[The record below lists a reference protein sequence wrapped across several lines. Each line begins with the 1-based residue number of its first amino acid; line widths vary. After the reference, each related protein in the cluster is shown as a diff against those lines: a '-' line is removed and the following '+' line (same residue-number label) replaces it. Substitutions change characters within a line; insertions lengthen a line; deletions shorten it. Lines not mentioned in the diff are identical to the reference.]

1 MTKHVVSDSS
11 AGSQLPAERAHGWLK
26 VGVIAAASVLAGGL
40 AAAWWYRET
49 LTKLHQTE
57 AGPANPEFGTS
68 VYEPADES

>member
-1 MTKHVVSDSS
+1 MARPMESLTSATPRREGTSS
-11 AGSQLPAERAHGWLK
+11 SGWLNL
-26 VGVIAAASVLAGGL
+26 GVIAVASALVGGL
-40 AAAWWYRET
+40 ATAWWYRET